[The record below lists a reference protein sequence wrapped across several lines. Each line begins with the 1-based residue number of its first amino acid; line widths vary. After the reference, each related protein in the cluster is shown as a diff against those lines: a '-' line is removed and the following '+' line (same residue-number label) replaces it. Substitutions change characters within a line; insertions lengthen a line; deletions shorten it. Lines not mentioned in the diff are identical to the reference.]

1 MKVAIGSDERNAT
14 TDAVVQQLL
23 ERGIDVELHGP
34 LHDEA
39 KEWAEV
45 SEEVARTVG
54 AGEAQRGIVFCW
66 TGTGCSIAANKVPG
80 IRAALC
86 SDAETARGA
95 RRWNDANVLA
105 MSLRL
110 TTPILAHEIVD
121 AFLDT
126 DDVDPSEVK
135 NIERVNSL
143 DQATSEPKTLETP
156 RS

>member
-1 MKVAIGSDERNAT
+1 VRVAVGSDERNET
-14 TDAVVQQLL
+14 TDAVVQQLR

-34 LHDEA
+34 LHDEQ

-45 SEEVARTVG
+45 SEEVARAV
-54 AGEAQRGIVFCW
+54 ASSQAERGIVFCW

-86 SDAETARGA
+86 PDAETARGA

-110 TTPILAHEIVD
+110 TTPILGREIVD

-126 DDVDPSEVK
+126 GDVDPSEVK

-143 DQATSEPKTLETP
+143 DQKESTKS
-156 RS
+156 

>member
-1 MKVAIGSDERNAT
+1 MKVSVGSDERNAT
-14 TDAVVQQLL
+14 TDAVVQQLR

-34 LHDEA
+34 LDDEA

-45 SEEVARTVG
+45 SEEVARAV
-54 AGEAQRGIVFCW
+54 AGSQATRGIVFCW
-66 TGTGCSIAANKVPG
+66 TGTGCSMAANKVPG

-86 SDAETARGA
+86 PDAETARGA

-110 TTPILAHEIVD
+110 TTPILAREIVD

-135 NIERVNSL
+135 NIERVKSL
-143 DQATSEPKTLETP
+143 DRREKTK
-156 RS
+156 S